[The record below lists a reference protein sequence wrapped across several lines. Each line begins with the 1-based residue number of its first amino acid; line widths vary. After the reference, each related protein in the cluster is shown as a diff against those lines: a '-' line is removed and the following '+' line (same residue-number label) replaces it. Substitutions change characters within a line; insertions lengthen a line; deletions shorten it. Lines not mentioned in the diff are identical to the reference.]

1 MLYMIKKIIHFFDRL
16 EDKIRGGL
24 SRYPILYALIGGVGV
39 IMFWRGIWHTA
50 DGIPF
55 LTGPVSTLIG
65 LLILFLTGI
74 FVSAFIGNS
83 ILMTGLRGEK
93 KLTEKTKEEVDAEEA
108 SIKSMKEVM
117 KKIEKDLAEIKEELP
132 HHHTDHKK

>member
-1 MLYMIKKIIHFFDRL
+1 MIKKIIHFFDRL

-93 KLTEKTKEEVDAEEA
+93 KLTEKTKEEIITEEDQ
-108 SIKSMKEVM
+108 IQNLQKTLDTVKKEIENM
-117 KKIEKDLAEIKEELP
+117 GHKIR
-132 HHHTDHKK
+132 